1 MWGEGWDCGLWSDDI
16 LTRQEWAEENTLLL
30 VVGRSP
36 GEQSMASR
44 VQHQRELATNKR
56 AQAPG
61 LGFRDSIQVMWIEEI
76 VFRDENRDWHE

>member
-1 MWGEGWDCGLWSDDI
+1 MVCGGMTHL
-16 LTRQEWAEENTLLL
+16 LHTQGKTEAEENTLLW

-44 VQHQRELATNKR
+44 AQQQRELATSKR
-56 AQAPG
+56 APAPG

-76 VFRDENRDWHE
+76 VFGGENRDWHE